1 MALKD
6 TIAEVL
12 VKAADLR
19 AADRGGN
26 EANTKAL
33 LIEPM
38 LLALGWDTTDLGQ
51 VEREHRVFD
60 NTSLD
65 YALKVDGAPR
75 LFVEAKG
82 VAKDLSDRSFIAQAI
97 NYANN
102 EGVLWCVLTNGLAYR
117 VYKTNEPVGMEQ
129 KLLFEVDL
137 EEASGDG
144 ATEVAQSLELL
155 GRQALI
161 DGDLDLWG
169 ERVFTDGRIRQ
180 ALADLVADPPKGFLS
195 AVSDAVGAPEV
206 SSEALRESLARVLD
220 VASTAA
226 PVRAG
231 GGSSR
236 GKSSK
241 VSAKDKFAPKAKE
254 FDLAHHLGNLPAGIT
269 DRFEQIDEFIRGL
282 GPDVSRRIRK
292 QYIGYFG
299 GKGKPRSFCTV
310 ETQRRRVL
318 IYLGLDPTATKPWN
332 ESSMRDVREVGH
344 FGMGDVEYSIRPDAD
359 LNEVKDLIRQAYR
372 GL

>member
-1 MALKD
+1 
-6 TIAEVL
+6 
-12 VKAADLR
+12 
-19 AADRGGN
+19 
-26 EANTKAL
+26 L

-38 LLALGWDTTDLGQ
+38 LRALGWDTTDLSQ

-65 YALKVDGAPR
+65 YALKIDGEPR

-144 ATEVAQSLELL
+144 ATEVAQSLELV

-161 DGDLDLWG
+161 EGDLDLWG
-169 ERVFTDGRIRQ
+169 ERVFTDVRIRQ
-180 ALADLVADPPKGFLS
+180 ALADLVANPPKGFLG

-206 SSEALRESLARVLD
+206 SPEALQESLARVLD
-220 VASTAA
+220 VASIVA
-226 PVRAG
+226 PGRAG
-231 GGSSR
+231 GGRSR

-241 VSAKDKFAPKAKE
+241 AVARGKFAPKAKE

-269 DRFEQIDEFIRGL
+269 DRFEQVDEFIRGL

-318 IYLGLDPTATKPWN
+318 IYLGLDPVATKPWN
-332 ESSMRDVREVGH
+332 ESAMRDVRDIGH
-344 FGMGDVEYSIRPDAD
+344 FGMGHVEYSIRPDAD
-359 LNEVKDLIRQAYR
+359 LSEVKDLIRQAYR
-372 GL
+372 SL

>member
-1 MALKD
+1 VALRD
-6 TIAEVL
+6 TIVEVL
-12 VKAADLR
+12 AKATELR
-19 AADRGGN
+19 AAGRGGN

-38 LLALGWDTTDLGQ
+38 LQALGWDTADLSQ
-51 VEREHRVFD
+51 VEREHRVYD
-60 NTSLD
+60 NTALD
-65 YALKVDGAPR
+65 YALKIDGKSR
-75 LFVEAKG
+75 LFIEAKG
-82 VAKDLSDRSFIAQAI
+82 VAKDLGDRSFIAQAV

-102 EGVLWCVLTNGLAYR
+102 EGVLWCVLTNGLSYR

-169 ERVFTDGRIRQ
+169 ERVFTDVRIRH
-180 ALADLVADPPKGFLS
+180 ALADLVADPPREFLS
-195 AVSDAVGAPEV
+195 AVHDAVGAPEV
-206 SSEALRESLARVLD
+206 SAEALKESLARVLD
-220 VASTAA
+220 VGSNAA
-226 PVRAG
+226 P
-231 GGSSR
+231 GSPTS
-236 GKSSK
+236 GKRSGKTSK
-241 VSAKDKFAPKAKE
+241 GAVKNKFASKGKE
-254 FDLAHHLGNLPAGIT
+254 YDLAHHLGNLPAGIT
-269 DRFEQIDEFIRGL
+269 DRFEQVDEFIRGL

-318 IYLGLDPTATKPWN
+318 IYLGLDPTATVPWN
-332 ESSMRDVREVGH
+332 ESAMRDVREVGH

-359 LNEVKDLIRQAYR
+359 LNEVKDLIRRAYSD
-372 GL
+372 L

>member
-6 TIAEVL
+6 TIAGVL
-12 VKAADLR
+12 AKAAEMR
-19 AADRGGN
+19 TAERGGN

-38 LLALGWDTTDLGQ
+38 LQALGWDTSDLSQ
-51 VEREHRVFD
+51 VEREFRVFD

-65 YALKVDGAPR
+65 YALKIDGEPR

-82 VAKDLSDRSFIAQAI
+82 VAKDLSDRSFIAQAV

-102 EGVLWCVLTNGLAYR
+102 EGVLWCVLTNGLSYR
-117 VYKTNEPVGMEQ
+117 VYKTNEPVSMEK

-137 EEASGDG
+137 EEASDDG
-144 ATEVAQSLELL
+144 AADVAQSLTRL

-161 DGDLDLWG
+161 EGDLDLWG
-169 ERVFTDGRIRQ
+169 ERVFTDVRIRH
-180 ALADLVADPPKGFLS
+180 ALADLVADPPKDFLG
-195 AVSDAVGAPEV
+195 AIHDAVGAPEI
-206 SSEALRESLARVLD
+206 SSEALQESLARVLD
-220 VASTAA
+220 VDSITV
-226 PVRAG
+226 PGRSG
-231 GGSSR
+231 GGNSKSKRPRVASR
-236 GKSSK
+236 S
-241 VSAKDKFAPKAKE
+241 KFAPKKRE
-254 FDLAHHLGNLPAGIT
+254 FDLSHHLGNLPAGIA

-282 GPDVSRRIRK
+282 GPDVTRRIRK

-318 IYLGLDPTATKPWN
+318 IYLGLDPAATKPWN
-332 ESSMRDVREVGH
+332 ASAMRDVREIGH
-344 FGMGDVEYSIRPDAD
+344 FGMGDVEYSIGPDAD
-359 LNEVKDLIRQAYR
+359 LAEVKDLIRQAYND
-372 GL
+372 L